1 MTHLTPA
8 SIAADPDTLTRT
20 PRLLSG
26 EEIVLR
32 LLRPDD
38 WELLSR
44 YFTTL
49 SEATRQLYAPH
60 PFDVDTARQLCAEID
75 YARVMRFI
83 ALSDRDGTTRIIAYF
98 IVWPGSND
106 SEERRYAERGTP
118 LDSATTCT
126 LAPSVADDY
135 QSQGVGSSLM
145 PDILEIM
152 RQLGKRQMVLAGG
165 TRAVNHRAI
174 RFYEKT
180 GFRKVGDFAG
190 NGGNHDMLLE
200 L

>member
-1 MTHLTPA
+1 MAPLTPA
-8 SIAADPDTLTRT
+8 SIAADPNILTRT
-20 PRLLSG
+20 PTLPSG
-26 EEIVLR
+26 EEIRLR
-32 LLRPDD
+32 LLLPDD
-38 WELLSR
+38 WELLGR
-44 YFTTL
+44 YFTDL

-60 PFDVDTARQLCAEID
+60 PFDVDTARQLCTEID
-75 YARVMRFI
+75 YAQVMRFI
-83 ALSDRDGTTRIIAYF
+83 ALSDRDGTTQIIAYF
-98 IVWPGSND
+98 IVWPGTNE

-118 LDSATTCT
+118 LDSAITCT

-135 QSQGVGSSLM
+135 QSQGGGSSLM

-152 RQLGKRQMVLAGG
+152 CRLGKRQMGLAGG
-165 TRAVNHRAI
+165 TRAINHRAI

-180 GFRKVGDFAG
+180 GFRKVGDFEG